1 MNLPGKFL
9 VPAFLLLT
17 LSTPALT
24 FAKSTIDFS
33 NNGGTLSGTSA
44 GLSLSGST
52 LDAVIGLNG
61 MGLVTGDLGTVTFTT
76 GALTSGSSLTMGGT
90 FAAGGT
96 FTING
101 NGTNGIPNGVLFSGT
116 FSSPVSWTVTTLA
129 NGTHNYTLTGTLTG
143 RMGTTSVNA
152 VTVQLTINVGKGY
165 FDGSTMISGG
175 DTTIGASVPE
185 PSTLALF
192 GSGIIGLAGLARRK
206 SLKTRQ

>member
-17 LSTPALT
+17 LSNPALT
-24 FAKSTIDFS
+24 FANSTIDFS
-33 NNGGTLSGTSA
+33 NSGGTLSGTSA

-52 LDAVIGLNG
+52 LAAVIGFNG
-61 MGLVTGDLGTVTFTT
+61 MGLVTGDLGTVTFST

-90 FAAGGT
+90 FAAGGM
-96 FTING
+96 FTITGNG
-101 NGTNGIPNGVLFSGT
+101 NDGVPNGVLFSGT
-116 FSSPVSWTVTTLA
+116 FSSPVSWTLTTLA
-129 NGTHNYTLTGTLTG
+129 NGTHNYTLTGTLSGT
-143 RMGTTSVNA
+143 MGTISVSA

-165 FDGSTMISGG
+165 FNGSTLISGG
-175 DTTIGASVPE
+175 DTTIAGTVPE

-206 SLKTRQ
+206 SLHHRL